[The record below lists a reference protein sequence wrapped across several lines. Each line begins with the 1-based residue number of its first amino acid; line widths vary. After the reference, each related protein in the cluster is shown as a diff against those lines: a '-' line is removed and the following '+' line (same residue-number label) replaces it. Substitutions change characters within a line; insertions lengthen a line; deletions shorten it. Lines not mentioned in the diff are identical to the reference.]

1 MLSYPGPSKT
11 RHGTPTLKLERPTM
25 SDERIKKLMEK
36 KAQLN
41 ELLKSKESAKLRKER
56 TRKLIQLGGLVAKA
70 GADDLNPATLLG
82 AITDIME
89 QMSKNPELSG
99 KYEAIGQKIF
109 DEDGKET
116 KVKKKDAN

>member
-1 MLSYPGPSKT
+1 
-11 RHGTPTLKLERPTM
+11 M

-41 ELLKSKESAKLRKER
+41 AKIELLKSKENAKLRKER

-70 GADDLNPATLLG
+70 GVDDLNAATLLG
-82 AITDIME
+82 ALSDMME

-109 DEDGKET
+109 DEDGKEGNA
-116 KVKKKDAN
+116 KKKRAS